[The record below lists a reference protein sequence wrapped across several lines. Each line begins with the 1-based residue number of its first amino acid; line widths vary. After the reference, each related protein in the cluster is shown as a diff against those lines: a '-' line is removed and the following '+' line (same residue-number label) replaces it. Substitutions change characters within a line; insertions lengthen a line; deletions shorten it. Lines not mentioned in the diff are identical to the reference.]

1 MCRLVP
7 PSGTSS
13 HGVLEDG
20 DGFMSH
26 CKLMDEAVGEA
37 VGKVMG
43 KVMGEVVGKV
53 MGEVVG
59 EVMGEVVWHGRMARS
74 CGTVAW
80 RGREAA

>member
-1 MCRLVP
+1 VCRLVP

-43 KVMGEVVGKV
+43 KVMGEVVG
-53 MGEVVG
+53 

>member
-43 KVMGEVVGKV
+43 KVMGEVVG
-53 MGEVVG
+53 